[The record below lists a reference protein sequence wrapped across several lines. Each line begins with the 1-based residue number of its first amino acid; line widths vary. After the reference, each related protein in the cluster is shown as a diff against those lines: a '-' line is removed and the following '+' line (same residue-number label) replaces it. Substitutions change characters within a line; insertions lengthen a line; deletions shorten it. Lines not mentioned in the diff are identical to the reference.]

1 MLKGVI
7 FDLDGTLLD
16 TMPIWDAAIA
26 ETYAA
31 AQVPYDHEIYRRI
44 MRSTITDVTTELK
57 AEYQIAASVDEILEP
72 LQENFLRRVREV
84 QIEKKPGAEEFLQ
97 TLSTAGVPFA
107 LATSS
112 WSDVV
117 HEVLALVG
125 WKDRFS
131 FVATGDDIDDDKP
144 APDIYQHA
152 ARLIDCGP
160 QTCVAFEDAPKGV
173 ASAKAAGMKVVGIFD
188 PRIPTTLAEAD
199 KMINSF
205 NEVTLDDLHSL
216 TA

>member
-44 MRSTITDVTTELK
+44 MRSTITDVTSELK
-57 AEYQIAASVDEILEP
+57 AEYQIAASVDDILEP
-72 LQENFLRRVREV
+72 LRANFLRRVG
-84 QIEKKPGAEEFLQ
+84 QSKIEKKPGAEEFLQ
-97 TLSTAGVPFA
+97 ALATAGVPFA

-112 WSDVV
+112 WREVV
-117 HEVLALVG
+117 DALLAAVG
-125 WKDRFS
+125 WEDRFS
-131 FVATGDDIDDDKP
+131 FMATGDDIEDDKP

-152 ARLIDCGP
+152 ARLLDCGP

-173 ASAKAAGMKVVGIFD
+173 ASAKAAGMKVIGI
-188 PRIPTTLAEAD
+188 AD
-199 KMINSF
+199 ASFGLPLDGTERMIQSYND
-205 NEVTLDDLHSL
+205 VTLDDLHSL